1 MSNRQKLLIKEGLD
15 KFLAQPT
22 HDLDKIYAAFIF
34 YLQKF
39 KNVWEFKSMLLP
51 VS

>member
-22 HDLDKIYAAFIF
+22 HDLDKICSLHFLSSEI
-34 YLQKF
+34 
-39 KNVWEFKSMLLP
+39 
-51 VS
+51 